1 MVSKIGQNANLVN
14 RAYLVNMLT
23 RLLSWSK
30 IVKNRTIE
38 WKSKRGQKNA
48 EPHLLSLLCF
58 LNSGYLS
65 AGKIQ
70 LQGASVKVSNSE
82 GVPL

>member
-1 MVSKIGQNANLVN
+1 MYFPIFVTSSKYVD
-14 RAYLVNMLT
+14 
-23 RLLSWSK
+23 
-30 IVKNRTIE
+30 IVGKFKTFSNRTIE
-38 WKSKRGQKNA
+38 WKSKREQKNA
-48 EPHLLSLLCF
+48 EQHLLSLLCF

-65 AGKIQ
+65 AGKKIQ